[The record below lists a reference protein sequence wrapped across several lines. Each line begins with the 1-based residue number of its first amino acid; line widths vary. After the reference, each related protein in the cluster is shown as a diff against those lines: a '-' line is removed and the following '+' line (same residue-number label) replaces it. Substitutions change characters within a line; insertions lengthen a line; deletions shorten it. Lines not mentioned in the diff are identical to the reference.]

1 MDRRRDD
8 RFRAGEMLLCFDE
21 LGKLRIILRAQIHDV
36 AEALAVRSR
45 DRNGFHPQELIG
57 RTAACHI
64 VHKVLIEF
72 FAVGFERFQVGRQIP
87 FQRIV
92 LAVIVHLV
100 NAALPALA
108 DFRLDRN
115 RPAVGQFYFCA

>member
-1 MDRRRDD
+1 MDCRRDD
-8 RFRAGEMLLCFDE
+8 RFRAGEMLLCLDE

-36 AEALAVRSR
+36 TEALAVRPR

-72 FAVGFERFQVGRQIP
+72 FAVWLERLQVGRQIP

-100 NAALPALA
+100 NTALPALA

-115 RPAVGQFYFCA
+115 RPAVGQFDFCA